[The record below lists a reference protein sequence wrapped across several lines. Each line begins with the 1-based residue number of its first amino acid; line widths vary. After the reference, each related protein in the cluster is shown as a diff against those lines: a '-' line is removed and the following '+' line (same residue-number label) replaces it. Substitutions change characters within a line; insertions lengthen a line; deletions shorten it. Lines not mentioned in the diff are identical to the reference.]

1 MPSNNPKAQ
10 SLIDQ
15 VVEAEL
21 NGENH
26 TAEQLR
32 KKYNKLRKQKKPP
45 HGITYS
51 SAEVWRMKERMLV
64 LVGIYK
70 DQVRDGRTATAEL
83 TLEDIRNLEASI
95 SGLID

>member
-10 SLIDQ
+10 SLIEQ

-32 KKYNKLRKQKKPP
+32 KNIASYANRKNR
-45 HGITYS
+45 HT
-51 SAEVWRMKERMLV
+51 
-64 LVGIYK
+64 
-70 DQVRDGRTATAEL
+70 
-83 TLEDIRNLEASI
+83 
-95 SGLID
+95 GLGFPLLKFGG